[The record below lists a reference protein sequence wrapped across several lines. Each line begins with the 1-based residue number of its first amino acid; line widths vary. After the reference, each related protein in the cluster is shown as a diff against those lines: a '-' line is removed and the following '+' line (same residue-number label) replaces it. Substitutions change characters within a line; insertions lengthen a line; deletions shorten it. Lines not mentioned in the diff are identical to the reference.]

1 MSPGRSGPAPCT
13 LELGTAGHCQH
24 LPGPPR
30 AATTS
35 LRIARHRPL
44 LPVHRAVSPRPS
56 QPCPLPPCFVLHAC
70 SLPASRCAVLPAPIW
85 CCPVLPGPSCTEL
98 PAAVLPCPAPLI
110 RHRPA
115 RPCRCFT
122 PRCLASACTWLCCQ
136 VLRSLTWNCL
146 ALCCQAPSC
155 AVPCRLSESHIALCC
170 LLLRFIPLP
179 TLLSPCCPPGCCLI
193 GGGLYCRAPYC
204 IMLSSGFALHH
215 PALPDLELHSSASC
229 CPACLL
235 ALLAWGC
242 PGLPAADLPYA
253 IPPGLCAPPEPA
265 AAWCWGDKSCLG
277 GGGTGRWGDAQ
288 VRQRWVW
295 GGFMRGTRAGV
306 AVPRVGSTDRW

>member
-1 MSPGRSGPAPCT
+1 M
-13 LELGTAGHCQH
+13 H
-24 LPGPPR
+24 
-30 AATTS
+30 
-35 LRIARHRPL
+35 
-44 LPVHRAVSPRPS
+44 
-56 QPCPLPPCFVLHAC
+56 
-70 SLPASRCAVLPAPIW
+70 
-85 CCPVLPGPSCTEL
+85 
-98 PAAVLPCPAPLI
+98 
-110 RHRPA
+110 
-115 RPCRCFT
+115 
-122 PRCLASACTWLCCQ
+122 
-136 VLRSLTWNCL
+136 
-146 ALCCQAPSC
+146 
-155 AVPCRLSESHIALCC
+155 
-170 LLLRFIPLP
+170 
-179 TLLSPCCPPGCCLI
+179 
-193 GGGLYCRAPYC
+193 CRAPYC

-295 GGFMRGTRAGV
+295 GVYRGGHEQAWLSPGWEAQTGGRKYPWDERKVHEIKGM
-306 AVPRVGSTDRW
+306 GSWGWLS